1 MSNLWKEVEMTKV
14 SWVGGGHTGSRVAPW
29 RLGDRE
35 AIWLPRGATVAC
47 GRVSR
52 HLACP
57 QLGLGRMADGGNK
70 RRCRQMVVIA
80 ATDLIAHHCH

>member
-14 SWVGGGHTGSRVAPW
+14 AWVGVTRVAGSPP
-29 RLGDRE
+29 GDRE

-57 QLGLGRMADGGNK
+57 QLGLGRLADGGNK